1 MLDGYFD
8 TAQRQPAR
16 SEEVAEI
23 ARLVKR
29 AGSSGTALLLL
40 YRYARQAQ
48 TSLINRDRLIEE
60 LKRQSDLL
68 EDQDIHERVDGDIP
82 GVSIDW
88 IVNRELKR
96 TDGNAVTALRRAI
109 RRNVRLDDELDR
121 LAVLLEAAG
130 APLSLSGKP

>member
-8 TAQRQPAR
+8 GTHKLAAR
-16 SEEVAEI
+16 PEEVAEI
-23 ARLVKR
+23 ARLVEK
-29 AGSSGTALLLL
+29 AGGGGAALLAL

-60 LKRQSDLL
+60 LKRQSDRL
-68 EDQDIHERVDGDIP
+68 EDEDLHERVDGDAQ

-88 IVNRELKR
+88 IVSRELKR

-121 LAVLLEAAG
+121 LASLLEAAG
-130 APLSLSGKP
+130 NPLSLSGKP

>member
-8 TAQRQPAR
+8 GTHMPAAR
-16 SEEVAEI
+16 PEEVAEI
-23 ARLVKR
+23 ARLVDK
-29 AGSSGTALLLL
+29 AGGSGAALLML

-60 LKRQSDLL
+60 LKRQSDRL
-68 EDQDIHERVDGDIP
+68 EDEDLHERVDGEAQ

-88 IVNRELKR
+88 IVSRELKR

-109 RRNVRLDDELDR
+109 RRNVRLDDELDH
-121 LAVLLEAAG
+121 LASLLEAAG
-130 APLSLSGKP
+130 NPLSLSAKS

>member
-8 TAQRQPAR
+8 GTHMQAAR
-16 SEEVAEI
+16 PEEVAEI
-23 ARLVKR
+23 ARLVEK
-29 AGSSGTALLLL
+29 AGGSGTALLVL

-60 LKRQSDLL
+60 LKRQSDRL
-68 EDQDIHERVDGDIP
+68 EDEDLHERVDGDAQ

-88 IVNRELKR
+88 IVSRELKR

-121 LAVLLEAAG
+121 LASLLEAAG
-130 APLSLSGKP
+130 NPLSLSGKP